1 MSLRPYV
8 HLDHP
13 LAGSTAGTRVPLDGE
28 ARHHLTTVLRL
39 TRGARLEVADG
50 RGAVASGRLDSDEV
64 ELLTAP
70 VVTPPARP
78 RLELAQALAKGRRF
92 DEVVRQATE
101 LGVDVI
107 RPVAA
112 ERSVSKLSDERAER
126 ARARWSSVARAA
138 AEQARRPTRPRL
150 APPCPVDGL
159 DLVAAEVLVA
169 QPGAPALPDVAGDG
183 QDVERVVLVVG
194 PEGGWSDAELET
206 LLEQGGRLAGLGPTV
221 LRTEH
226 AGAAGLAVLAA
237 RFGRW
242 AHSS

>member
-13 LAGSTAGTRVPLDGE
+13 LVGSTAGTRVPLDDE

-39 TRGARLEVADG
+39 APGAWLEVADG
-50 RGAVASGRLDSDEV
+50 HGAVASGRLGTDDV

-70 VVTPPARP
+70 VVTPPACP

-92 DEVVRQATE
+92 DDVVRQATE

-112 ERSVSKLSDERAER
+112 ERSVSRLSEQRAER
-126 ARARWSSVARAA
+126 ARSRWASVARAA
-138 AEQARRPTRPRL
+138 AEQARRPTRPQL
-150 APPCPVDGL
+150 TPPCPVAGL
-159 DLVAAEVLVA
+159 DLAGADVLVA
-169 QPGAPALPDVAGDG
+169 QLGAPALPDVAGDG
-183 QDVERVVLVVG
+183 EDVERVVLVVG

-206 LLEQGGRLAGLGPTV
+206 LLEHGARLAGLGPTV

-237 RFGRW
+237 RLGRW
-242 AHSS
+242 AQSA